1 MEQESQMIQGTVLA
15 VIYQNPE
22 NGYCVLKVRTEQ
34 SEAVTVVG
42 VIPMCV
48 VGERLAIIG
57 RWTRHQSFGQQFEA
71 EFLERLMP
79 ETTSEILAFLSSRA
93 VKGIGPKMAEK
104 IVSRFGEKSLN
115 VLEQDPMQ
123 LTQIPGISEKKA
135 QEMSESFQKQSGIR
149 RLIEFLTIYHLP
161 AQLAVRL
168 YRAYGELAQEALRDD
183 PYLLTDSYYRAD
195 FSQVDAFAIALGVS
209 ADDERRVEAGILF
222 ELSYNLGAG
231 HTFIPQDK
239 LRTATCALLDLDGE
253 MIDAGM
259 LRLQEQGR
267 MELSQIAGL
276 TACYL
281 PELYE
286 AETYVCRRI
295 LSMADGEYPEPG
307 RIDDLVAEIEN
318 RQGIDYAPEQR
329 SAIRAAASRQLLI
342 VTGGPGT
349 GKTTVMSGILR
360 LFDALEAEPNY
371 LYRGSYRAASGGHS
385 DEERR
390 LLAKYRDLPL
400 SGRQTV
406 HTLVDALTEMTDDLR
421 TAVPAA
427 ERRVIPLYTS
437 PAAAGFAA
445 PVFGEDYE
453 LIPVTGDV
461 PPGAELAVRI
471 QGDSMAP
478 VIADGAVVYVNHDPV
493 QSGDV
498 GIFCVDGD
506 MLCKQYYRDPL
517 GMVYLFSLN
526 RKRADMD
533 VIFHRGSGRSL
544 TCFGR
549 VMLHAQPL
557 PEGHI

>member
-1 MEQESQMIQGTVLA
+1 M
-15 VIYQNPE
+15 
-22 NGYCVLKVRTEQ
+22 
-34 SEAVTVVG
+34 
-42 VIPMCV
+42 
-48 VGERLAIIG
+48 
-57 RWTRHQSFGQQFEA
+57 SFG
-71 EFLERLMP
+71 
-79 ETTSEILAFLSSRA
+79 
-93 VKGIGPKMAEK
+93 
-104 IVSRFGEKSLN
+104 
-115 VLEQDPMQ
+115 EQMRRRREELG
-123 LTQIPGISEKKA
+123 LTRQ
-135 QEMSESFQKQSGIR
+135 
-149 RLIEFLTIYHLP
+149 
-161 AQLAVRL
+161 QLADR
-168 YRAYGELAQEALRDD
+168 
-183 PYLLTDSYYRAD
+183 
-195 FSQVDAFAIALGVS
+195 LGVS
-209 ADDERRVEAGILF
+209 VSAVGNYETGI
-222 ELSYNLGAG
+222 S
-231 HTFIPQDK
+231 
-239 LRTATCALLDLDGE
+239 
-253 MIDAGM
+253 
-259 LRLQEQGR
+259 
-267 MELSQIAGL
+267 
-276 TACYL
+276 
-281 PELYE
+281 
-286 AETYVCRRI
+286 
-295 LSMADGEYPEPG
+295 
-307 RIDDLVAEIEN
+307 
-318 RQGIDYAPEQR
+318 APKEEV
-329 SAIRAAASRQLLI
+329 L
-342 VTGGPGT
+342 
-349 GKTTVMSGILR
+349 LR

-371 LYRGSYRAASGGHS
+371 LYQGSYRAVSGGHS

-427 ERRVIPLYTS
+427 
-437 PAAAGFAA
+437 AGFAA

-453 LIPVTGDV
+453 LIQVTGDV